1 MKFYGKREV
10 ELHDNRR
17 SPCGER
23 GLKSPLRLNLRLCQL
38 VAPRAGSVD

>member
-1 MKFYGKREV
+1 MILIDRIV
-10 ELHDNRR
+10 TLRSR

-23 GLKSPLRLNLRLCQL
+23 GLKLWEYEGSELAID